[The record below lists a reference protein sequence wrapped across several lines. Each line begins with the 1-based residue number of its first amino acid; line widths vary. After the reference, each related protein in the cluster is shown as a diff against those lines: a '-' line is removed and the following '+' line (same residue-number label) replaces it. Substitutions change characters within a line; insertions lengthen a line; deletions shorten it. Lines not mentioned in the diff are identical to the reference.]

1 LAFQGDVAWHAAHF
15 ARLAFTREIALS
27 YRFTGSA
34 AAVMRLASFGLIE
47 VVMSDHMKAKRPPPI
62 FWRRPRRA
70 AVCSSKAFSTASPL
84 SSVSLALV
92 DDRNDALS
100 ICFKSC
106 DLIQVLP
113 SGFRNWAEALRLE

>member
-1 LAFQGDVAWHAAHF
+1 V
-15 ARLAFTREIALS
+15 I
-27 YRFTGSA
+27 
-34 AAVMRLASFGLIE
+34 RLASFGLIE

-62 FWRRPRRA
+62 FGEGPA
-70 AVCSSKAFSTASPL
+70 ALLSASSRAFSTASPL
-84 SSVSLALV
+84 ERFSCLV